1 MLTYTHV
8 YNIGCVIWKINWEIN
23 ETISQLFLFI
33 SQFVFGIWD
42 VELVCPL
49 TRVPHNPIIVPLFS
63 QWRSHDVWNHGK
75 IAHIGGV
82 CVILGTYHGFK

>member
-1 MLTYTHV
+1 MPTYTHV

-23 ETISQLFLFI
+23 ETISQLILFI
-33 SQFVFGIWD
+33 SQLVFQIWD

-49 TRVPHNPIIVPLFS
+49 TRIPHNPSAVHIAAMTDSRRV
-63 QWRSHDVWNHGK
+63 DHGK